1 MLTPTKVAGENKIMN
16 EKKIKISVPNYI
28 SQTIKND
35 TEYFNIKKNNLCNT
49 IFERLTKNYEKIPK
63 KKFTDK
69 IQFNLN
75 KSNRNKYD
83 DLLGDEIIESDSI
96 FFREIFDKYCSMPRY
111 QREKILFKKH
121 YEIIEDAIKNK
132 LKVKIRYNGTLRLI
146 EPYFFKNVKN
156 ESTNY
161 IFAYCYKRKEHSV
174 YKLSKIEEA
183 FLKITQKQENYNAE
197 YIKTMEKNFDPF
209 LSYGQKVKVRFTK
222 QGKELFNNILI
233 YNRPKIL
240 EQKDNTYTLE
250 ATEMAAKVYFRA
262 FLKEVEI
269 IEPISLRNWIKRELQ
284 EALKNY
290 S

>member
-1 MLTPTKVAGENKIMN
+1 MD
-16 EKKIKISVPNYI
+16 EKKIKVSVPNYI
-28 SQTIKND
+28 FETIRND

-49 IFERLTKNYEKIPK
+49 LFTRLTDNYQKTIK

-75 KSNRNKYD
+75 KANRNKYD
-83 DLLGDEIIESDSI
+83 DLLGDQIIETDSM
-96 FFREIFDKYCSMPRY
+96 FFRDIFDKYCSMPRY
-111 QREKILFKKH
+111 QREKILFKRH

-132 LKVKIRYNGTLRLI
+132 LQVKIRYNGVLRLI

-161 IFAYCYKRKEHSV
+161 IYAYCYKREAYSV

-183 FLKITQKQENYNAE
+183 FLKITQAQEKYDEEN
-197 YIKTMEKNFDPF
+197 IKTMSKNFDPF
-209 LSYGQKVKVRFTK
+209 LSFGQEVKVRFTK
-222 QGKELFNNILI
+222 QGKELFDNILI
-233 YNRPKIL
+233 YNRPKVL
-240 EQKDNTYTLE
+240 EIEDDLYTLE

-269 IEPISLRNWIKRELQ
+269 IEPISLRSWIKKEL
-284 EALKNY
+284 EETLSYYK
-290 S
+290 

>member
-1 MLTPTKVAGENKIMN
+1 MN

-28 SQTIKND
+28 YETIKND
-35 TEYFNIKKNNLCNT
+35 TEYFNLNKNNLCNT
-49 IFERLTKNYEKIPK
+49 IFNRLTENYEQTPK

-75 KSNRNKYD
+75 KSNINKYD
-83 DLLGDEIIESDSI
+83 DLLGDQIIETDSV
-96 FFREIFDKYCSMPRY
+96 FFRDIFDKYCSMPRY
-111 QREKILFKKH
+111 QREKLLFKRN

-132 LKVKIRYNGTLRLI
+132 LKVKIKYNKTTRLI

-161 IFAYCYKRKEHSV
+161 IFAYCYKRKDYAV

-183 FLKITQKQENYNAE
+183 FLKISQKQEKYDEN

-222 QGKELFNNILI
+222 QGKELFDNILI
-233 YNRPKIL
+233 YNRPNFL
-240 EQKDNTYTLE
+240 EVNGDIYTLE

-269 IEPISLRNWIKRELQ
+269 IEPVSLRIWMKKELE
-284 EALKNY
+284 EALNY
-290 S
+290 YL